1 MKTLIIF
8 SIVALLMAISSL
20 SFAQTKTETFN
31 VSGNCGMC
39 KTKIEKAAKDAGASA
54 ASWDVDAKQLT
65 VTYKSSTTNAAKIQ
79 QKVAEVG
86 YDNAGFKA
94 TAEAYNK
101 LHGCCKYERE
111 TAAASETHSCSGKC
125 DMKDGKCADMTDGK
139 KMDCAKDGKCT
150 KHVHEGQTGEKM
162 DCCKDGKCSMPGH
175 DGKDCCKKDDAKMDC
190 CKDGKCSMP
199 GHDGKDCCKKS

>member
-1 MKTLIIF
+1 MT
-8 SIVALLMAISSL
+8 ISSL

-111 TAAASETHSCSGKC
+111 TAAASENHSCSGKC

-139 KMDCAKDGKCT
+139 KWIVLRMASAPNMCMKDKLVKNGLL
-150 KHVHEGQTGEKM
+150 QRRKM
-162 DCCKDGKCSMPGH
+162 QYARS
-175 DGKDCCKKDDAKMDC
+175 
-190 CKDGKCSMP
+190 
-199 GHDGKDCCKKS
+199 